1 MANNHTKRKTGFWH
15 LLSGQPSCIS
25 SAMENNRHR
34 LLQRGTPI
42 AEASLSQQKALAIFP
57 KFLALASLCCS
68 LYIAWDIL
76 FRVRTRRHTTSNTRL
91 KVYHELVLGMSVTD
105 AMASTAWFFAT
116 WPIPPEAF
124 PIWGASGT
132 QETCSAQGFFTQLS
146 IATVLYTG
154 CLAIYFFLVI
164 HRGWKETDLRH
175 YKVSIAAHTI
185 CSGFALAT
193 CIASLA
199 LGLFN
204 PIGWD
209 CWIAALPPGCDESWE
224 HQGKSTCTRG
234 DNASLYQWVFFY
246 IPIYITIFS
255 ITIIFA
261 IILRKFRKQERIH
274 QLRDQS
280 FHIAS
285 QQFTQSKPTEST
297 ISAPQHSR
305 WKRLF
310 RNKKH
315 NTTAT
320 NTTIL
325 RTSAGQQRL
334 RDLQMQSVCY
344 ILSFFATW
352 TFPTILR
359 IHELTGDTVY
369 YHFVMLSATFVP
381 SQGLFNAL
389 VYLRPQYIQQ
399 LRKRQREKERELR
412 LLAQATLRND
422 NMNDDKQYY
431 GQDDHAAGGA
441 VVTQEESQVSSN
453 ATISAVDVEM
463 TKVAIHKE
471 TASDGTIQ
479 GRHESF
485 IREMSFG
492 ISGYLLRSG
501 PDKSKSDAAFIT
513 SSQPSN
519 VDSKYDRDN
528 EQNVDSGF
536 SRNALSEGHAI
547 NKPDRVGVAQL
558 STQSEQKPS
567 SGRDLKS
574 SFRAAKSKA
583 NGFRKVMQRLGNT
596 IAKGDGGLGGMGI
609 DDEYGLRTSSGVD
622 DDDDD
627 VMVVEPEDAMPT
639 INEEQLAPSS
649 LMMKSASERHPSVS
663 AMPSDDMHE
672 RSQSVHFA

>member
-1 MANNHTKRKTGFWH
+1 
-15 LLSGQPSCIS
+15 
-25 SAMENNRHR
+25 
-34 LLQRGTPI
+34 
-42 AEASLSQQKALAIFP
+42 
-57 KFLALASLCCS
+57 
-68 LYIAWDIL
+68 
-76 FRVRTRRHTTSNTRL
+76 
-91 KVYHELVLGMSVTD
+91 
-105 AMASTAWFFAT
+105 
-116 WPIPPEAF
+116 
-124 PIWGASGT
+124 
-132 QETCSAQGFFTQLS
+132 
-146 IATVLYTG
+146 
-154 CLAIYFFLVI
+154 
-164 HRGWKETDLRH
+164 
-175 YKVSIAAHTI
+175 
-185 CSGFALAT
+185 
-193 CIASLA
+193 
-199 LGLFN
+199 
-204 PIGWD
+204 
-209 CWIAALPPGCDESWE
+209 
-224 HQGKSTCTRG
+224 
-234 DNASLYQWVFFY
+234 
-246 IPIYITIFS
+246 
-255 ITIIFA
+255 
-261 IILRKFRKQERIH
+261 
-274 QLRDQS
+274 
-280 FHIAS
+280 
-285 QQFTQSKPTEST
+285 
-297 ISAPQHSR
+297 
-305 WKRLF
+305 
-310 RNKKH
+310 
-315 NTTAT
+315 
-320 NTTIL
+320 
-325 RTSAGQQRL
+325 
-334 RDLQMQSVCY
+334 
-344 ILSFFATW
+344 
-352 TFPTILR
+352 
-359 IHELTGDTVY
+359 
-369 YHFVMLSATFVP
+369 
-381 SQGLFNAL
+381 
-389 VYLRPQYIQQ
+389 
-399 LRKRQREKERELR
+399 
-412 LLAQATLRND
+412 
-422 NMNDDKQYY
+422 MNDDKQYY